1 MWFHSALCTCVQ
13 LKHSLHVHLPQTHTT
28 GTVVL
33 LMDIFEHS
41 STPTHTHSP
50 PGNMMLFDAEGKIK
64 RYDTGNRLCP
74 LLLHMSTAKV
84 VLHREAPCCA
94 AIHAP
99 NFYM

>member
-1 MWFHSALCTCVQ
+1 
-13 LKHSLHVHLPQTHTT
+13 
-28 GTVVL
+28 
-33 LMDIFEHS
+33 
-41 STPTHTHSP
+41 
-50 PGNMMLFDAEGKIK
+50 MLFDAEGKIK